1 MNRHSH
7 LSQCHNSRDRSSSAE
22 DRDVSPRAGLRYN
35 IGYSG
40 NSNLPTLKLT
50 NFDGNPL
57 DWQDW
62 TSMFIAT
69 VDQQPIPDSD
79 KMSHLKTLQTGKARS
94 TISGMGYSGQFYL
107 GRKFERPQ
115 VIIDAQL
122 ESLRKASQVKPH
134 DSTGLISF
142 SVIVSN
148 FVNLLKEYKQIGD
161 LQSCLTLYL
170 AVLMFSKRS
179 GGSMLMIKLK
189 IGLI

>member
-1 MNRHSH
+1 M
-7 LSQCHNSRDRSSSAE
+7 
-22 DRDVSPRAGLRYN
+22 
-35 IGYSG
+35 
-40 NSNLPTLKLT
+40 T

-69 VDQQPIPDSD
+69 LDQQPIPDSD
-79 KMSHLKTLQTGKARS
+79 KMSHLKTLPTGKARS
-94 TISGMGYSGQFYL
+94 AISGMGYSGQFYL

-161 LQSCLTLYL
+161 LQSTSTLYL
-170 AVLMFSKRS
+170 AVLKFSKRS

-189 IGLI
+189 ISLI